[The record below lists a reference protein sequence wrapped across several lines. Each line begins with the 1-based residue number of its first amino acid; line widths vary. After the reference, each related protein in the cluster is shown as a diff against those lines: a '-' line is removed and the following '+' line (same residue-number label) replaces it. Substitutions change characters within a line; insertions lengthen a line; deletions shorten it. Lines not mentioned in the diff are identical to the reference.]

1 MHRSLFV
8 TAALVSLG
16 AGTVAAQDTTPLA
29 VRTFTL
35 RNLRPEDA
43 AKLITPYVMSRDGG
57 VFEAG
62 SIRALTVR
70 ETPQVLA
77 RIDSLLRVHDRERQ
91 AITLRFQLI
100 AAMDTGSSSADPAIG
115 TIDSS
120 LRGLLRF
127 KSYALLGEGT
137 TTAAEQQEFVLTIAA
152 GTQQYG
158 INGWIDQVNSGS
170 TPATAGIKLT
180 LADNGHV
187 GVLPRPTPTDLFTTG
202 LTIPLGQSVVLGSAA
217 STSLTNRTLILVVR
231 PDASPLRGR

>member
-1 MHRSLFV
+1 MFRPLFV
-8 TAALVSLG
+8 AAALASLG
-16 AGTVAAQDTTPLA
+16 AGSLSAQETPLLT

-43 AKLITPYVMSRDGG
+43 AKLISPYVTSRDGG

-91 AITLRFQLI
+91 ALTLRFQLI
-100 AAMDTGSSSADPAIG
+100 AAMDTGSASTDPALG
-115 TIDSS
+115 SIDSS

-137 TTAAEQQEFVLTIAA
+137 TTTAEQQDFALTVAA
-152 GTQQYG
+152 GPQQFG
-158 INGWIDQVNSGS
+158 IHGWIDQVNAGS

-180 LADNGHV
+180 LSDNGQLNV
-187 GVLPRPTPTDLFTTG
+187 MPRPRPTDLFTTG

-217 STSLTNRTLILVVR
+217 STMASNRTLILVVR
-231 PDASPLRGR
+231 PEASSLRAR